1 MNDLAVQ
8 CAELERE
15 NTELRARLAGISN
28 TVEEIISVIY
38 QNNMLH
44 FRDKQALEH
53 MLKGPK
59 NHE

>member
-1 MNDLAVQ
+1 MNDLTIR

-15 NTELRARLAGISN
+15 NAELRSRLAGIAN

-53 MLKGPK
+53 MLKGS

>member
-1 MNDLAVQ
+1 
-8 CAELERE
+8 LERE
-15 NTELRARLAGISN
+15 NTELRARLAGITN

-59 NHE
+59 KP